1 MQAKVRECVRED
13 RVEAVAQSGPTKPRA
28 KLQSKQSTWYAA
40 MSYQQPGG
48 ASASGNGGPSY
59 SHIPGLSV
67 GAVPIHYANA
77 SDGPMAASGGDE
89 GDQDD
94 QYYYGGEYGGSAT
107 PMAGSTS
114 YGGHTGMG
122 FGGYGSGGGTVSGI
136 FNYIRS
142 NRPLSLGIGFFLI
155 MLFLTGGGGS
165 SVDDGA
171 DVQPA
176 PPTVVSNNI
185 NAPAPVPATSGN
197 GASAAGGS
205 GQQDSV
211 RGQETSRFS
220 GGNGANNS
228 NNNNNNNNNAN
239 AASSSSTTATTTAFG
254 DGEIP
259 RGITWLSYFPL
270 SGAYYV
276 SLVVKALG
284 VPTGTNYN
292 NARSADMR
300 LPLFE
305 KSPQGPFARGT
316 FHGPNEGDGTVLV
329 STHCGGTCPL
339 TVASFTSHHIC
350 QPYEFIENI
359 LSFDEACRSTYYY
372 DIATKR
378 DEKGVYDSHYVE
390 RMIHLIRDPLANVV
404 SMSRVGPSNATGFH
418 ALCAA
423 SSKSAAAAAAAATLG
438 EAGAAAGV
446 NMMNRF
452 IPSDVKAAMDGVPCP
467 YEFFQYVQWHNL
479 ALEEA
484 EFRGLDTLPIYYE
497 DFGHSQDEM
506 VGGIADFL
514 GVAKTS
520 KKRKEVPQFLRARMY
535 DDYYTAEQK
544 RAIWRLIET
553 MALPKTLELLQR
565 YRQG

>member
-1 MQAKVRECVRED
+1 
-13 RVEAVAQSGPTKPRA
+13 
-28 KLQSKQSTWYAA
+28 
-40 MSYQQPGG
+40 MSYQQQGSSSGG
-48 ASASGNGGPSY
+48 GGPSY

-77 SDGPMAASGGDE
+77 SDGPSAANGGD
-89 GDQDD
+89 DD
-94 QYYYGGEYGGSAT
+94 EDDPYFYGGEYGG
-107 PMAGSTS
+107 
-114 YGGHTGMG
+114 
-122 FGGYGSGGGTVSGI
+122 GGGTPMGSSYYGQNNNSNNGGGMGMGGGVGGIVS
-136 FNYIRS
+136 YIRS

-155 MLFLTGGGGS
+155 MLFLTGGNSG
-165 SVDDGA
+165 DDG
-171 DVQPA
+171 DGQPVGPPA
-176 PPTVVSNNI
+176 PTVVSSNS
-185 NAPAPVPATSGN
+185 APAPG
-197 GASAAGGS
+197 
-205 GQQDSV
+205 
-211 RGQETSRFS
+211 GQETSRFS
-220 GGNGANNS
+220 GGGGGNGG
-228 NNNNNNNNNAN
+228 NNNNNNINAN
-239 AASSSSTTATTTAFG
+239 SASAATTSAFS

-276 SLVVKALG
+276 SLVAKALG

-292 NARSADMR
+292 SARSADMR
-300 LPLFE
+300 LPLFQ
-305 KSPQGPFARGT
+305 KSPQGPFARGP
-316 FHGPNEGDGTVLV
+316 FQGQIEGDGTVLV

-350 QPYEFIENI
+350 QPYEFIENV

-372 DIATKR
+372 DVGTKH

-390 RMIHLIRDPLANVV
+390 RMIHLVRDPLANVV

-418 ALCAA
+418 SLCAA
-423 SSKSAAAAAAAATLG
+423 SSKAAAAAAAASSG
-438 EAGAAAGV
+438 EVGTGGGT

-484 EFRGLDTLPIYYE
+484 QFRGLDTLSIYYE

-514 GVAKTS
+514 GVPKTS

-565 YRQG
+565 YRNG

>member
-1 MQAKVRECVRED
+1 
-13 RVEAVAQSGPTKPRA
+13 
-28 KLQSKQSTWYAA
+28 
-40 MSYQQPGG
+40 MSYQQQGG
-48 ASASGNGGPSY
+48 SASGNGGPSY

-77 SDGPMAASGGDE
+77 SDGPASAANGDE
-89 GDQDD
+89 EQDD
-94 QYYYGGEYGGSAT
+94 QYYYGEYGGSGAT
-107 PMAGSTS
+107 PVGSTS
-114 YGGHTGMG
+114 YGGHNNGMGG
-122 FGGYGSGGGTVSGI
+122 FGGSGAGYSGGGKEAISGM

-185 NAPAPVPATSGN
+185 NAPAPAPATAGN
-197 GASAAGGS
+197 SASAAGGS

-220 GGNGANNS
+220 GGNGANN
-228 NNNNNNNNNAN
+228 NNNNNNNAN
-239 AASSSSTTATTTAFG
+239 AASSATATTTAFTN
-254 DGEIP
+254 GEIP

-350 QPYEFIENI
+350 QPYEFIENV

-423 SSKSAAAAAAAATLG
+423 SSKSAAAAAAAATSG
-438 EAGAAAGV
+438 EGSAAAGTS
-446 NMMNRF
+446 MMNRF

-514 GVAKTS
+514 GVPKTS

-565 YRQG
+565 YRHG

>member
-1 MQAKVRECVRED
+1 MQRCALARCAGVGTIGTNY
-13 RVEAVAQSGPTKPRA
+13 AITGPTFI
-28 KLQSKQSTWYAA
+28 QSLSTSFCFVALFIS
-40 MSYQQPGG
+40 MSYQQQGNGG
-48 ASASGNGGPSY
+48 GGGPSY
-59 SHIPGLSV
+59 SHSPGLSV
-67 GAVPIHYANA
+67 GAVPLHYANA
-77 SDGPMAASGGDE
+77 SDGPSSAGGGGGGGADE
-89 GDQDD
+89 GDD
-94 QYYYGGEYGGSAT
+94 QYFYGGEYGGGGSGGT
-107 PMAGSTS
+107 PMAGS
-114 YGGHTGMG
+114 
-122 FGGYGSGGGTVSGI
+122 GSGGYNGSASGMGGTVGDAVGGL

-165 SVDDGA
+165 GGGSDE
-171 DVQPA
+171 PLA
-176 PPTVVSNNI
+176 PPAVVSNN
-185 NAPAPVPATSGN
+185 APAIG
-197 GASAAGGS
+197 GGEASKAN
-205 GQQDSV
+205 QDSA

-220 GGNGANNS
+220 GGT
-228 NNNNNNNNNAN
+228 NAN
-239 AASSSSTTATTTAFG
+239 AAGAAPASTASTTTAFADG
-254 DGEIP
+254 GEIP
-259 RGITWLSYFPL
+259 RSITWLSYFPL

-276 SLVVKALG
+276 SLVAKALG

-292 NARSADMR
+292 NARSSADR

-305 KSPQGPFARGT
+305 KSPQGPFARGA

-350 QPYEFIENI
+350 QPYEFIENV
-359 LSFDEACRSTYYY
+359 LSFDEACRATYLY
-372 DIATKR
+372 DTATKR

-390 RMIHLIRDPLANVV
+390 RMLHLVRNPLANVV
-404 SMSRVGPSNATGFH
+404 SMTRVGPSNATGFH
-418 ALCAA
+418 SLCAA
-423 SSKSAAAAAAAATLG
+423 SSKAAAAAAAAASSG
-438 EAGAAAGV
+438 EAGVRGST

-484 EFRGLDTLPIYYE
+484 EFRGLETLAIYYE
-497 DFGHSQDEM
+497 DFGLSQGQM

-514 GVAKTS
+514 GVPKNS

-535 DDYYTAEQK
+535 DDYYTNEQK

-553 MALPKTLELLQR
+553 IAMPKTLELLQR
-565 YRQG
+565 YRDG

>member
-1 MQAKVRECVRED
+1 
-13 RVEAVAQSGPTKPRA
+13 
-28 KLQSKQSTWYAA
+28 
-40 MSYQQPGG
+40 MSYQQQGNGG
-48 ASASGNGGPSY
+48 GGGPSY

-67 GAVPIHYANA
+67 GAVPLHYANA
-77 SDGPMAASGGDE
+77 SDGPSSAAAAGGDDE
-89 GDQDD
+89 GDD
-94 QYYYGGEYGGSAT
+94 QYFYGGEYGGGGGGSGT
-107 PMAGSTS
+107 PMAGS
-114 YGGHTGMG
+114 
-122 FGGYGSGGGTVSGI
+122 GSGGYNGSASGMGGTVGDAVGGL

-165 SVDDGA
+165 GGGSDE
-171 DVQPA
+171 PLA
-176 PPTVVSNNI
+176 PPAVVSNN
-185 NAPAPVPATSGN
+185 APAIG
-197 GASAAGGS
+197 GGEASKAN
-205 GQQDSV
+205 QDSA

-220 GGNGANNS
+220 GGT
-228 NNNNNNNNNAN
+228 NAN
-239 AASSSSTTATTTAFG
+239 AAGAAPASTASTTTAFADG
-254 DGEIP
+254 GEIP
-259 RGITWLSYFPL
+259 RSITWLSYFPL

-276 SLVVKALG
+276 SLVAKALG

-292 NARSADMR
+292 NARSSADR

-305 KSPQGPFARGT
+305 KSPQGPFARGA

-350 QPYEFIENI
+350 QPYEFIENV
-359 LSFDEACRSTYYY
+359 LSFDEACRATYFY
-372 DIATKR
+372 DTATKR

-390 RMIHLIRDPLANVV
+390 RMLHLVRNPLANVV
-404 SMSRVGPSNATGFH
+404 SMTRVGPSNATGFH
-418 ALCAA
+418 SLCAA
-423 SSKSAAAAAAAATLG
+423 SSKAAAAAAAAASSG
-438 EAGAAAGV
+438 EAGVRGST

-467 YEFFQYVQWHNL
+467 YDFFQYVQWHNL

-484 EFRGLDTLPIYYE
+484 EFRGLETLAIYYE
-497 DFGHSQDEM
+497 DFGLSQGQM

-514 GVAKTS
+514 GVPKNS

-535 DDYYTAEQK
+535 DDYYTNEQK

-553 MALPKTLELLQR
+553 IAMPKTLELLQR
-565 YRQG
+565 YRDG